1 MVHVQLTIDKEYH
14 ERLFRNRSRPKKL
27 MRATKTRR
35 RGLGIVT
42 VRARP
47 GRPTEGLLQAGPHV
61 FACALGK
68 GGIRMLKREGDGAT
82 PLAPM
87 RLLYG
92 YVRRDRG
99 VRLTGPLPLKAA
111 RRDDGW
117 CDAVDDR
124 NYNRPVRLPY
134 RASAEAMCR
143 ADRLYDMCIV
153 LDFNLRPRRRGGG
166 SAIFFHVAR
175 EGMRPTL
182 GCVAVEPSV
191 MRRLLPHLSA
201 RTLMRVVR

>member
-1 MVHVQLTIDKEYH
+1 MNVCSATDPSRKKT
-14 ERLFRNRSRPKKL
+14 FREKARSRS
-27 MRATKTRR
+27 
-35 RGLGIVT
+35 GLGVIT

-47 GRPTEGLLQAGPHV
+47 GSPTQGLLRAGAAV

-68 GGIRMLKREGDGAT
+68 GGIAMLKREGDGAT
-82 PLAPM
+82 PLASM
-87 RLLYG
+87 RLLHG

-99 VRLTGPLPLKAA
+99 IGLAGPLPLKAA

-117 CDAVDDR
+117 CDAVEDR

-134 RASAEAMCR
+134 GASAEAMCR
-143 ADRLYDMCIV
+143 SDRLYDVCIV
-153 LDFNLRPRRRGGG
+153 LDFNMRPRRRGGG

-182 GCVAVEPSV
+182 GCVAVEPAV
-191 MRRLLPHLSA
+191 MRRLLPHLSP